1 MGAAGRQD
9 TMFKVTR
16 LINSEG
22 RIGTQG
28 VGFSP
33 AWYVKQTNQ
42 ACVIGNEGVALP
54 LRGVPGRVAP

>member
-1 MGAAGRQD
+1 
-9 TMFKVTR
+9 MFKVTR